1 MLLTFFLFQSN
12 LYIVLA
18 HGKGPKNSIHR
29 DLFKTKTSK
38 QKTPRLQAAFY
49 VPYLQCVD
57 RPKTSSSQNVL
68 LIPWYCVCEKHFK
81 IKFNYTRHMKIH
93 LEEKE
98 EFNCRKTYT
107 RKIFFDT
114 HLAKCKNTRRTARL
128 KSQNH
133 DSSKNVSLV
142 NTSTDI
148 HDIAVTAL
156 N

>member
-1 MLLTFFLFQSN
+1 
-12 LYIVLA
+12 
-18 HGKGPKNSIHR
+18 
-29 DLFKTKTSK
+29 
-38 QKTPRLQAAFY
+38 
-49 VPYLQCVD
+49 
-57 RPKTSSSQNVL
+57 
-68 LIPWYCVCEKHFK
+68 
-81 IKFNYTRHMKIH
+81 MKIH

-114 HLAKCKNTRRTARL
+114 HLAKCKNTRRTARI